1 MTFVF
6 LGFALF
12 LPHKSEAF
20 FSFEEGCAFVECA
33 LVVEKDSWES
43 SLSQMAISISS
54 TGRSPAFLKSFFFLF
69 KDIRVLRR
77 GGRIE
82 TRTRLAGIEFAVP
95 DNACIGIDLMQQ
107 LKDLVQ
113 DDHLLSRAIVLVL
126 VFGTARVATFVADPD
141 TVRVVALDVT
151 PSLTDRSTI
160 VQTTIPSHIDV
171 ITRIGAEPS
180 CTMTAHQ
187 LLDGEVLVGPRVAA
201 VQHQQANSP
210 R

>member
-1 MTFVF
+1 MKARF
-6 LGFALF
+6 
-12 LPHKSEAF
+12 
-20 FSFEEGCAFVECA
+20 
-33 LVVEKDSWES
+33 
-43 SLSQMAISISS
+43 QMALPSFSSVLLSSS
-54 TGRSPAFLKSFFFLF
+54 TIFMNPFFIFFERYFAFSV
-69 KDIRVLRR
+69 KDVLILRR

-82 TRTRLAGIEFAVP
+82 TGTGLAGIEFAMTDDP
-95 DNACIGIDLMQQ
+95 RLRPDLMQQ
-107 LKDLVQ
+107 LKDFVQ

-126 VFGTARVATFVADPD
+126 VFGTARVTALIADPD
-141 TVRVVALDVT
+141 TVRVVSLDVAT
-151 PSLTDRSTI
+151 TFTDRSTI
-160 VQTTIPSHIDV
+160 VQTTIPSHIEV